1 MADLTLK
8 TSLSMEEIENNF
20 KDMDFFGELM
30 GGLTEALAASKGQ
43 AAADTFTRKRSLPAV
58 DVVQTRKALNLTQ
71 KGFADVLGVSPRT
84 VEAWEAG
91 RTSPTPT
98 AKKLIYLI
106 NEDNSLVQK
115 LMEA

>member
-8 TSLSMEEIENNF
+8 SSLSMEEIENNF
-20 KDMDFFGELM
+20 KDMDFFNEM
-30 GGLTEALAASKGQ
+30 MNGLTEALAVSKGQ

-58 DVVQTRKALNLTQ
+58 DVSQTRNALHMTQ
-71 KGFADVLGVSPRT
+71 KSFAEMLGVSCRT

-91 RTSPTPT
+91 RSSPTPT

-106 NEDNSLVQK
+106 NEDNSLAEK